1 MIKKLLVIGENS
13 KLAKN
18 FLDTT
23 KGNKKFSLMSC
34 RHNKVPTDIGD
45 IDYVINF
52 SLDPRMYS
60 DKYEKDLDQDL
71 FLAERIKNT
80 QAKFLTISS
89 RQVYGMH
96 KNLYLFKESDEI
108 NPKRISNYG
117 LNKLRSEKNIVDAL
131 GDESR
136 LIICRSSNIFGDD
149 VGSRNFLGIAID
161 SLTKNGFISLNSN
174 RKVIKD
180 FLPVSFHSKF
190 IESLIMNN
198 AFGIFNVGSGI
209 KINLQDFCDAL
220 ISGFGLGYIKDND
233 IIDDQFSLDIGKLNK
248 LANFDITRDTI
259 LSNAYNIA
267 NKYRN

>member
-18 FLDTT
+18 FLDAV
-23 KGNKKFSLMSC
+23 KSNKKFSLMSC
-34 RHNKVPTDIGD
+34 RHNKVPTDID
-45 IDYVINF
+45 NIDYVINF
-52 SLDPRMYS
+52 SLDPRMYL

-89 RQVYGMH
+89 RQVYGIH
-96 KNLYLFKESDEI
+96 KSLYSFKESDEI

-117 LNKLRSEKNIVDAL
+117 LNKLTSEKNIVDAL

-149 VGSRNFLGIAID
+149 LGSRNFIGIALE
-161 SLTKNGFISLNSN
+161 SLTKKGFISLNSN

-209 KINLQDFCDAL
+209 EINLQDFCDAL

-267 NKYRN
+267 TKYRN